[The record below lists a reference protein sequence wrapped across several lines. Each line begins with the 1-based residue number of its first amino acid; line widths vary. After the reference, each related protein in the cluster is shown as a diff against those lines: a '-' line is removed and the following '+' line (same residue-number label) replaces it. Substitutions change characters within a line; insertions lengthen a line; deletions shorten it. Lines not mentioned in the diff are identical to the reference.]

1 MVETDITDAE
11 LDALDAAGVVGM
23 RLNLVGLE
31 WPALA
36 SPAWV
41 QLLARLR
48 DRKWHLEV
56 HRDAAVLAPLIKA
69 LLPSGC
75 ALVVDHF
82 GRPRPGLGKD
92 DPEFGALLKL
102 LKLAGCG

>member
-23 RLNLVGLE
+23 RLNHVGLE

-48 DRKWHLEV
+48 DRK
-56 HRDAAVLAPLIKA
+56 
-69 LLPSGC
+69 
-75 ALVVDHF
+75 
-82 GRPRPGLGKD
+82 
-92 DPEFGALLKL
+92 
-102 LKLAGCG
+102 